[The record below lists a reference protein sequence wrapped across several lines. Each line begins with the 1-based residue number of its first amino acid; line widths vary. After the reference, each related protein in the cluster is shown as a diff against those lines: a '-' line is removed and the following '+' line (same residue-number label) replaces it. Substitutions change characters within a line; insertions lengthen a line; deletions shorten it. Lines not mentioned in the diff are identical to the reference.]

1 MDLIDE
7 RLNKIERIIK
17 DESFLMK
24 KGLGNEIGYY
34 IFDYD
39 PRDELK
45 VRKHIKFLKNKINNN
60 PNNSFKI
67 IEFDLYNIIFE
78 ILKENGYLDQFF
90 DFEKTDGIEGAKRA
104 ISTLLMIGSESN
116 LIVKYIMDNT
126 PNNSVV
132 FLTGVGKSYPL
143 IRSHNVLNNLH
154 QVLDEVPVIMF
165 FPGKYSGTDLI
176 LFGTIKDQNYYRALS
191 LVK

>member
-1 MDLIDE
+1 M
-7 RLNKIERIIK
+7 N
-17 DESFLMK
+17 
-24 KGLGNEIGYY
+24 
-34 IFDYD
+34 
-39 PRDELK
+39 
-45 VRKHIKFLKNKINNN
+45 
-60 PNNSFKI
+60 
-67 IEFDLYNIIFE
+67 
-78 ILKENGYLDQFF
+78 QFF
-90 DFEKTDGIEGAKRA
+90 EFEKNDGIEEAKRA

-126 PNNSVV
+126 QNNSVV